1 MLQVPPIP
9 IFTWLFFLFI
19 LVIYWK
25 KSKAKGQIHK
35 LPPGPW
41 KLPVIGHLHHLVSS
55 LPHRCMRDLAQ
66 KYGPIMQLQ
75 MGEVLAVVIS
85 SPKAAKEVLKTHDP
99 TFANRASVLVVE
111 VMTYDNSSMIF
122 APYGDYWRQMRKIC
136 VLELLSTK
144 RVQSFRSIREEE
156 VLNLIESISLSKGL
170 PINLSEKIF
179 SSTYSIASRAAFGNK
194 CKYEK
199 EFISLMK
206 ESFLLS
212 GGFHLPDLF
221 PSIKFLSYL
230 TGMKFAME
238 KIHKSTDRIL
248 NNIVNEH
255 KMKRSHTSAAN
266 KHEPDYHDDLVDV
279 LLKLQ
284 ETSDLEFH
292 VTTNHIKA
300 IILKSKAKGQIH
312 KLPPGPWKLPV
323 IGHLHHLVSSLPHRC
338 MRDLAQ
344 KYGPIMQLQMGEVL
358 AVVISSPKA
367 AKEVLKTHDPTF
379 ANRASVLVVEVMTY
393 DNSSM
398 IFAPYGDYWRQMRK
412 ICVLE
417 LLSTKRV
424 QSFRSIREEEVL
436 NLIESISLSKG
447 LPINL
452 SEKIFSS
459 TYSIASRAAFGNKCK
474 YEKEFISLMKE
485 SFLLSG
491 GFHLPDLFPS
501 IKFLSYLTGMKFAM
515 EKIHKSTDRILN
527 NIVNEHK
534 MKRSH
539 TSAANKHEPDY
550 HDDLVDVLLK
560 LQETS
565 DLEFHVT
572 TNHIKAI
579 ILLCSFSS
587 VGRNSVTL
595 EEKAPGPAFTSLPPL
610 VSQGNHYRLLICS
623 QQIILIEESA
633 KADINV
639 EKVFFSKARDIK

>member
-579 ILLCSFSS
+579 ILPGKPLPLLRKFCMQVTHMQSTDNFDRGECK
-587 VGRNSVTL
+587 GR
-595 EEKAPGPAFTSLPPL
+595 
-610 VSQGNHYRLLICS
+610 Y
-623 QQIILIEESA
+623 
-633 KADINV
+633 
-639 EKVFFSKARDIK
+639 